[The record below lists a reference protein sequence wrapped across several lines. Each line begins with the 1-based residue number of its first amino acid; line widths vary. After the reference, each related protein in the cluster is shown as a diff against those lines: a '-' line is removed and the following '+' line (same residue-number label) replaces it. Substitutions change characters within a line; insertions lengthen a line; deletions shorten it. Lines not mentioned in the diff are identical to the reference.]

1 MFIKM
6 PRDAMKAVPQALEQ
20 EVSCYGGDERLR
32 AGPAV
37 GREQ

>member
-1 MFIKM
+1 MFIET

-20 EVSCYGGDERLR
+20 EISCFSGDERLR
-32 AGPAV
+32 VGPDV